1 MDAQNF
7 QRYRLIHSL
16 KLTDLAMLNRLNRLV
31 LATKNPGKVVE
42 FRRILEEFGA
52 KDLEVIGLEN
62 FPDIGDIEE
71 TGSTFE
77 ENSLLK
83 ARTISNLTGLAA
95 LADDSG
101 ICVDALKGAPGIYSA
116 RYSGQGDA
124 ANNAKLLKELENVP
138 DEKRGAYFICVAAY
152 VRPDGFERVEE
163 GRFYGKI
170 LREVI
175 GTGGFGYD
183 PLFQPMG
190 LNCSSAE
197 LSPSEKDSISHRG
210 KALRAIAPFIIQ

>member
-1 MDAQNF
+1 M
-7 QRYRLIHSL
+7 
-16 KLTDLAMLNRLNRLV
+16 KLV
-31 LATKNPGKVVE
+31 LATKNSGKVIE
-42 FRRILEEFGA
+42 FRRILAEFGA
-52 KDLEVIGLEN
+52 TNLEVVGLDV

-71 TGSTFE
+71 TGETFE

-83 ARTISNLTGLAA
+83 ARTVCKLTGHSA

-101 ICVDALKGAPGIYSA
+101 ICVDALNGAPGLFSA
-116 RYSGQGDA
+116 RYSGKGDE
-124 ANNAKLLKELENVP
+124 ANNEKLLFELRDVP

-152 VRPDGFERVEE
+152 VRPDGFEKVEE

-170 LREVI
+170 LHQLK

-183 PLFQPMG
+183 PLFQPDG

-197 LSPSEKDSISHRG
+197 LSAQEKDAISHRG
-210 KALRAIAPFIIQ
+210 KAMRAIAPYIIG

>member
-1 MDAQNF
+1 M
-7 QRYRLIHSL
+7 
-16 KLTDLAMLNRLNRLV
+16 KLV
-31 LATKNPGKVVE
+31 LATKNSGKVIE
-42 FRRILEEFGA
+42 FRRILAEFGA
-52 KDLEVIGLEN
+52 TNLEVVGLDV

-71 TGSTFE
+71 TGETFE

-83 ARTISNLTGLAA
+83 ARTVCKLTGHSA

-101 ICVDALKGAPGIYSA
+101 ICVDALNGAPGLFSA
-116 RYSGQGDA
+116 RYSGKGDE
-124 ANNAKLLKELENVP
+124 ANNEKLLLELRDVP

-152 VRPDGFERVEE
+152 VRPDGFEKVEE

-170 LREVI
+170 LHQLK

-183 PLFQPMG
+183 PLFQPDG

-197 LSPSEKDSISHRG
+197 LSAQEKDAISHRG
-210 KALRAIAPFIIQ
+210 KAMRAIAPYIIG